1 MTSLIL
7 EALPVAIALTA
18 LGAAAV
24 AIVVVL
30 AVQWW
35 GER

>member
-18 LGAAAV
+18 LGAAAI
-24 AIVVVL
+24 AIAVYL
-30 AVQWW
+30 AVNWW
-35 GER
+35 AER